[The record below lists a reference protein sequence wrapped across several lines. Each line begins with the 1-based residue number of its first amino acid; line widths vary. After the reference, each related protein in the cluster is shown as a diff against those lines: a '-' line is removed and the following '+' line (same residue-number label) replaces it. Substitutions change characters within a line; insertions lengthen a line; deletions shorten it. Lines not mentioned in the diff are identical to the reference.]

1 MRAYFVQIQFEDARG
16 RVDGEAVALGI
27 IFAGYSVVDGFFA
40 VEIAIEL
47 HHPGGSFAV
56 RFGWGLNTSGG
67 APGFA
72 MNRLWRPPGRR
83 QVSSTAPPRRMWSAG
98 LGCTAPPGLL
108 AFTLCAGELSANAGN
123 SSTVQPSLPHNCDRS
138 ADGRRPQRPEALQ
151 PPPSSWPCGK
161 KLGDPVCRRC
171 AHVNA
176 RRAGDGGAAVNTR
189 TAAKAR
195 ATDAATR

>member
-27 IFAGYSVVDGFFA
+27 IFAGHRVVDGFFA

-83 QVSSTAPPRRMWSAG
+83 QVSSTAPPRRTRSAEAGPHSGAGVAG
-98 LGCTAPPGLL
+98 LHSVCWRIERERWKQQHGAAFTAP
-108 AFTLCAGELSANAGN
+108 
-123 SSTVQPSLPHNCDRS
+123 
-138 ADGRRPQRPEALQ
+138 
-151 PPPSSWPCGK
+151 
-161 KLGDPVCRRC
+161 
-171 AHVNA
+171 
-176 RRAGDGGAAVNTR
+176 
-189 TAAKAR
+189 
-195 ATDAATR
+195 

>member
-27 IFAGYSVVDGFFA
+27 IFAGHRVVDGFFA

-67 APGFA
+67 APG
-72 MNRLWRPPGRR
+72 
-83 QVSSTAPPRRMWSAG
+83 
-98 LGCTAPPGLL
+98 LL
-108 AFTLCAGELSANAGN
+108 VFTLCAGELSANAGN

-161 KLGDPVCRRC
+161 KLGAPVCRRC
-171 AHVNA
+171 APAHA